1 MQEVTTLT
9 QEPKKRVKPSVNW
22 LKILPWL
29 VPLAFLMS
37 WQAAVSFNW
46 VTSSLIPAPSTVI
59 QDGISLWQSGELPKN
74 IAISL
79 YRATAGFAIGG
90 SVGFALGLINGLVKP
105 IRALLDSPIQMLR
118 NIPHLSL
125 IPLMIILMG
134 IGEPAKIALVAS
146 GLCSRCISTRIK
158 ALSAQI
164 RSYWKWAVLMAYP
177 DAHCSPALFSRVP

>member
-74 IAISL
+74 IAVSL

-90 SVGFALGLINGLVKP
+90 SVGFALGLI
-105 IRALLDSPIQMLR
+105 
-118 NIPHLSL
+118 LSL
-125 IPLMIILMG
+125 IHI
-134 IGEPAKIALVAS
+134 
-146 GLCSRCISTRIK
+146 
-158 ALSAQI
+158 
-164 RSYWKWAVLMAYP
+164 
-177 DAHCSPALFSRVP
+177 